1 MDIFP
6 LIVGSL
12 ATNCYLVSEGDSCVI
27 IDPGADAD
35 FISTTILEK
44 KLRPLAILLTHG
56 HFDHCL
62 ASLELK
68 LNFNLPIYL
77 HQEDLFL
84 YRQADKS
91 SSYWTGEKTF
101 RLPIPDNSL
110 EDEQTLS
117 LDGLVIKVI
126 HTPGHTPGSVCF
138 LVQDNLFTGDLLFEE
153 GVGRTDFSYSDSHK
167 LNASLNRLKN
177 LPDNTLIY
185 PGHENF
191 SLPLHSIL
199 DIS

>member
-1 MDIFP
+1 M
-6 LIVGSL
+6 LTVKTLTVGDL
-12 ATNCYLVSEGDSCVI
+12 AANCYLVSSSDGGASTDDDSSEVETGCVI
-27 IDPGADAD
+27 IDPGDDAD
-35 FISTTILEK
+35 FISETITNQ
-44 KLRPLAILLTHG
+44 KLKPLAIILTHG

-177 LPDNTLIY
+177 LPY
-185 PGHENF
+185 
-191 SLPLHSIL
+191 
-199 DIS
+199 